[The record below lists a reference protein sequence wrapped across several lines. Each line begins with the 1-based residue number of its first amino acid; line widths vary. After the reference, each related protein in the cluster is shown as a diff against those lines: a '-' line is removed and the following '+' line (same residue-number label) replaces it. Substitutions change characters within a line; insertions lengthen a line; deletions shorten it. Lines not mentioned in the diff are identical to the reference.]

1 MSGYLPS
8 SRPSQSRNVP
18 QISCTLAGLKWIS
31 NCFENILS
39 AVRQIKVQL
48 YIVLLE
54 FFVYFTHMQKS
65 KHVYANWYFWI
76 LHYIRRYNVYKY
88 MQIEPLCT
96 LVTILLCF
104 KKLHLVNILQSSTSY
119 CTPSSTFTSHRRKF
133 LHQWSTWCENLGKS
147 LWYMYSTYSSHWLVS
162 RLKTIGC
169 LHSVIV
175 PTPPL
180 HVV

>member
-31 NCFENILS
+31 NCFEKHFISGTSNKGPIIHCT
-39 AVRQIKVQL
+39 VGVFR
-48 YIVLLE
+48 
-54 FFVYFTHMQKS
+54 VYTHMQKS

-104 KKLHLVNILQSSTSY
+104 KKPHLVNILQSSTSY

>member
-31 NCFENILS
+31 NCFEKHFISGTSNKGLIIHCTVGVFRVFYQYAKEQTCICQLILLNFT
-39 AVRQIKVQL
+39 L
-48 YIVLLE
+48 Y
-54 FFVYFTHMQKS
+54 TQ
-65 KHVYANWYFWI
+65 
-76 LHYIRRYNVYKY
+76 VYKY

-104 KKLHLVNILQSSTSY
+104 KKPHLVNILQSSTSY

-133 LHQWSTWCENLGKS
+133 FHQWSTWCENLGKS

>member
-31 NCFENILS
+31 NCFEKHFISGTSN
-39 AVRQIKVQL
+39 KGQL
-48 YIVLLE
+48 YIVLL

-65 KHVYANWYFWI
+65 KHVYVNWYFWI

-96 LVTILLCF
+96 PVTILSCF
-104 KKLHLVNILQSSTSY
+104 KKPHLVNILQSSTSY